1 MKHLAPTTAQ
11 KLDRLLDFYHHRD
24 EPALTL
30 QALATV
36 VGQQVKEI
44 VPLEL
49 LEGVQSGEIE
59 TVPVRVADAICDTI
73 GVDREY
79 LRLSGGVDIDID
91 QRLRLWILIRDR
103 GLNHFAA
110 RSADLTRADFEEL
123 IAQVSTMTA
132 APSAVINEA

>member
-11 KLDRLLDFYHHRD
+11 KLARLLDFYHHRD

-36 VGQQVKEI
+36 VGQKVKEI
-44 VPLEL
+44 VPLKL

-59 TVPVRVADAICDTI
+59 KLPVPVADAICDTI

-79 LRLSGGVDIDID
+79 LRLSGDIDIDID

-132 APSAVINEA
+132 APATAVNEA

>member
-11 KLDRLLDFYHHRD
+11 KLARLLDFYHHRD

-36 VGQQVKEI
+36 VGQKVKEI

-59 TVPVRVADAICDTI
+59 NLPVPVADAICDTI

-79 LRLSGGVDIDID
+79 LRLSGDIYIDIY

-132 APSAVINEA
+132 APATAVNEA